1 MKPIHLLYLLLL
13 IISCKKNPQQLTKI
27 TAKTIA
33 IDSTI
38 NSSHKID
45 SLIQPYKKK
54 LTSDMQQVLSYASK
68 DFLKE
73 QHSGQS
79 AVGNLLAD
87 LWFDSASFIFKE
99 KTDTSIDFAL
109 FNYGG
114 IRATIPKGKVTVER
128 AFKLMPFE
136 NELVVVTLT
145 GNKVIEL
152 VNFFINDKRAHPI
165 SKNIELIVNNSEY
178 FLKINGKDFDK
189 NKSYTVLTSDY
200 LQGGGDNMVFFK
212 NPESLVKLD
221 YKARTAIIDYF
232 EKTDTLKAGIDNRVI
247 IK

>member
-79 AVGNLLAD
+79 SVGNLLAD
-87 LWFDSASFIFKE
+87 LWFDSANFIFKE

-221 YKARTAIIDYF
+221 YKARTAII
-232 EKTDTLKAGIDNRVI
+232 KIWR
-247 IK
+247 